1 MGNSPSKNDPLPN
14 TNNVTSAGQ
23 AAGLATSDVEAEE
36 PNLSA
41 LSRPTGNGS
50 QTSLPSHTYS
60 HSDRPSNAKKLKNS
74 PTKSERY
81 NANSGDSRTNQ
92 VSRNSNNLGAT
103 AATAASTLTVS
114 GPVDYNYETVDF
126 VATLS
131 VEVQASINRTSLISS
146 VLSPRAIPNHAS
158 SASKRLSSELVTELD
173 LSLALLVVT
182 DRSPSTSNDLD
193 LASSLD
199 TQRSGELSVSPVFT
213 LCDKDESLVSSLYSL
228 NSLPTHM
235 KTGGSHQP
243 VMSSLESNLAPIVE
257 VTSETTPEPS
267 IARSRSS
274 GSSVASVVAE
284 IRTKPILKRTGRK
297 QSLNTTKL
305 LINSS
310 PASESASS
318 SPVLTSPPSISNV
331 KLDFDIDDIISRLV
345 KAGKRGVANKFKD
358 RKAKDKLP
366 VSSSDIK
373 NILARS
379 RLIFME
385 QPTLLQLSP
394 PVKIVGD
401 IHGQYHDLIRI
412 FNSCGYPPHTNY
424 LFLGDY
430 VDRGYKSLE
439 LILLLLAY
447 KIKYPENFFMLRG
460 NHELAN
466 ITKIYGFY
474 DECKRRLPAISGS
487 HRLWKSFIDVFN
499 TLPIAATIND
509 KIFCIHGGLS
519 PELTSLKQIQQ
530 IQRPTDIPDKGLLA
544 DLLWSD
550 PDPLVRTYSPH
561 IWPKND
567 RGVSYCF
574 GKKHVDQFLATFN
587 MDLIVR
593 GHMVVEDGYQFFN
606 KRKLVTVFLAPNYC
620 GEFNNYG
627 AVMSVDR
634 SLCCSFEL
642 IKP

>member
-14 TNNVTSAGQ
+14 TSNATLTGALAL
-23 AAGLATSDVEAEE
+23 AAGDVEADE

-50 QTSLPSHTYS
+50 PSAFLQPPPLHQSSEEQSL
-60 HSDRPSNAKKLKNS
+60 S
-74 PTKSERY
+74 P
-81 NANSGDSRTNQ
+81 NVND
-92 VSRNSNNLGAT
+92 
-103 AATAASTLTVS
+103 
-114 GPVDYNYETVDF
+114 
-126 VATLS
+126 
-131 VEVQASINRTSLISS
+131 ASIAMLLSSTSALAS
-146 VLSPRAIPNHAS
+146 S
-158 SASKRLSSELVTELD
+158 SASVVLASVVLASSNPVSIPAPHQPKNTAANRLSTDYTLEIDT
-173 LSLALLVVT
+173 AMARLVVT
-182 DRSPSTSNDLD
+182 DRSASVSGPSSTSC
-193 LASSLD
+193 LAVLSLWKLALSLD
-199 TQRSGELSVSPVFT
+199 SQRSDNLLVSPVFT
-213 LCDKDESLVSSLYSL
+213 LCDKDESLVLSMYSFSNLPTALLKASVNVVGASASESSLD
-228 NSLPTHM
+228 
-235 KTGGSHQP
+235 
-243 VMSSLESNLAPIVE
+243 PIVE
-257 VTSETTPEPS
+257 VVSELTPEPLLVKT
-267 IARSRSS
+267 RSS
-274 GSSVASVVAE
+274 TSSTSSASTAATSLAQPKLAV
-284 IRTKPILKRTGRK
+284 RK
-297 QSLNTTKL
+297 SVRDTVRESVRKSTIPAGK
-305 LINSS
+305 SS
-310 PASESASS
+310 SASS
-318 SPVLTSPPSISNV
+318 SPLSTSPPVPAV
-331 KLDFDIDDIISRLV
+331 KLDFDIDGVISRLV
-345 KAGKRGVANKFKD
+345 KAGKSGISGKKKD
-358 RKAKDKLP
+358 RKSKDKLP
-366 VSSSDIK
+366 LTPQEIK
-373 NILARS
+373 SILARA
-379 RLIFME
+379 RAIFME
-385 QPTLLQLSP
+385 QPTLLQLAP

-412 FNSCGYPPHTNY
+412 FNSCGYPPQTNY

-439 LILLLLAY
+439 SILLLLCY

-460 NHELAN
+460 NHESAN

-474 DECKRRLPAISGS
+474 DECKRRLPAITGS
-487 HRLWKSFIDVFN
+487 HRMWKNFIDVFN

-550 PDPLVRTYSPH
+550 PDPSVRVFSPH
-561 IWPKND
+561 VWPKND

-574 GKKHVDQFLATFN
+574 GKKHVDYFLEKFN

>member
-14 TNNVTSAGQ
+14 TNNVTSAGL

-50 QTSLPSHTYS
+50 PSPLPSHTYS
-60 HSDRPSNAKKLKNS
+60 QLESPSNSKKLKNPTATSEGRSFSSEASRANNLARSSKGSETNDVSS
-74 PTKSERY
+74 PTVPGSVEYSEPV
-81 NANSGDSRTNQ
+81 DI
-92 VSRNSNNLGAT
+92 VAT
-103 AATAASTLTVS
+103 AGVHVS
-114 GPVDYNYETVDF
+114 VDK
-126 VATLS
+126 A
-131 VEVQASINRTSLISS
+131 SLISS
-146 VLSPRAIPNHAS
+146 VLSPRDIPSHGSSTSNH
-158 SASKRLSSELVTELD
+158 LSTELVKELD

-182 DRSPSTSNDLD
+182 DRSPSIPNESD
-193 LASSLD
+193 LASSVD
-199 TQRSGELSVSPVFT
+199 TQRSGDLSVSPVFT
-213 LCDKDESLVSSLYSL
+213 LCDKDESLVSSLYSF
-228 NSLPTHM
+228 NNLPTHM
-235 KTGGSHQP
+235 KIGGSHQP
-243 VMSSLESNLAPIVE
+243 VTSSLESNLAPIVE

-267 IARSRSS
+267 IAKSRTSE
-274 GSSVASVVAE
+274 SSVASVVAE

-297 QSLNTTKL
+297 QSLSTSKL
-305 LINSS
+305 VNQSS
-310 PASESASS
+310 NSESGSS
-318 SPVLTSPPSISNV
+318 SPVLISPPAYSNV
-331 KLDFDIDDIISRLV
+331 KLDFDIDDVISRLV
-345 KAGKRGVANKFKD
+345 KAGKRGISNKFKD

-366 VSSSDIK
+366 VSSSEIK
-373 NILARS
+373 SILARA
-379 RLIFME
+379 RLIFMD

-412 FNSCGYPPHTNY
+412 FNSCGYPPQTNY

-439 LILLLLAY
+439 LILLLLSY

-487 HRLWKSFIDVFN
+487 HKLWKSFIDVFN

-530 IQRPTDIPDKGLLA
+530 IQRPTDIPDRGLLA

-561 IWPKND
+561 NWPKND

-574 GKKHVDQFLATFN
+574 GKKHVDQFLSTFN